1 MNKFVTLVLL
11 AIGTMLLVAC
21 GEQDGQGQVLP
32 PQPSVHAA
40 TKDIAVLECTW
51 HSSAGVSVV
60 IIRNGKDEVVGGFG
74 IEDSICSSLDF
85 VGYREVVRLSEVEPR

>member
-1 MNKFVTLVLL
+1 MRILVLL
-11 AIGTMLLVAC
+11 AIGIMLLVAC
-21 GEQDGQGQVLP
+21 GEQDGQGQVVP
-32 PQPSVHAA
+32 APPSVLAA
-40 TKDIAVLECTW
+40 TKDVAILECTW

-85 VGYREVVRLSEVEPR
+85 VWSREIVRLSEVEPR